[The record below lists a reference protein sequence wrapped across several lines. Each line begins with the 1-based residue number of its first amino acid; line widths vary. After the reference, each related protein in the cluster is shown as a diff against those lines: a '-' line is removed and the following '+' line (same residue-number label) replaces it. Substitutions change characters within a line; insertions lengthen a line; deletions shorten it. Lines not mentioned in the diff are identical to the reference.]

1 MYMENAEYEKVI
13 KDINIL
19 LNDICKDDRMKY
31 HIIPVVN
38 ISIEMAKKL
47 HADVQVVAIS
57 AYLHDITKILGDKK
71 NHHISGA
78 KYAREFLGKYK
89 IKNEKIELIEEC
101 IKNHRGSIE
110 YERKT
115 LEEKIVATADA
126 VAHLQHPLTLF
137 YAWYGRRQCSIDD
150 GAEGIKNKL
159 QRSWNKIE
167 FEYIKEE
174 MKERYEALIKLLE
187 EK

>member
-1 MYMENAEYEKVI
+1 MEDKEYENI
-13 KDINIL
+13 ISDINIL
-19 LNDICKDDRMKY
+19 LNNMCKDDRMKY

-38 ISIEMAKKL
+38 ISKEMAKKL
-47 HADVQVVAIS
+47 NADIQVVVIS
-57 AYLHDITKILGDKK
+57 AYLHDVTKILGDRK

-78 KYAREFLGKYK
+78 EYAREFLEKYK
-89 IKNEKIELIEEC
+89 IPNEKIELIEEC
-101 IKNHRGSIE
+101 IKNHRGSTK
-110 YERKT
+110 YQRKT

-126 VAHLQHPLTLF
+126 VAHFQHPLTLF
-137 YAWYGRRQCSIDD
+137 YSWYGRRQCSIDD

-167 FEYIKEE
+167 FEYVKDEV
-174 MKERYEALIKLLE
+174 KERYDYLMQMLK